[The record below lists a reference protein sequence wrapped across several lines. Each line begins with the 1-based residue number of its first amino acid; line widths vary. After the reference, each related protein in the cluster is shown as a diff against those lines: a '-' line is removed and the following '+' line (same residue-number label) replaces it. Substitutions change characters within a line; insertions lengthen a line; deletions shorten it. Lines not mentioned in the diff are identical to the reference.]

1 MFSITSFSELMQCNK
16 TVNKPNNRNYWNFT
30 THERITKLSFS
41 IRGGT
46 GWWLMEPGRLITCYK
61 NSKSLCQ
68 TWKKHFDVSIKSHN
82 LSLIHTLLPDS
93 LKHSSLSKRKTWDG
107 DLGLAWSY
115 GISKMLN
122 IIFYLT
128 FWKASERQRYVAHAG
143 TEAGARWALPTPP
156 IPPNHQ
162 HKEMGRFIP
171 YWL

>member
-30 THERITKLSFS
+30 THERVTKLSFS

-82 LSLIHTLLPDS
+82 LALIHTLLPDS
-93 LKHSSLSKRKTWDG
+93 LKHSSLSKWKTWDG
-107 DLGLAWSY
+107 RLRACMKLWYKQDAYHYFLFNFLKSQWE
-115 GISKMLN
+115 
-122 IIFYLT
+122 T
-128 FWKASERQRYVAHAG
+128 EVCG
-143 TEAGARWALPTPP
+143 TCW
-156 IPPNHQ
+156 NW
-162 HKEMGRFIP
+162 GRS
-171 YWL
+171 